1 MEKLAKIATEKG
13 YSPEFVAFAQKCE
26 NPWNEGSAIDA
37 VQAGKTEREVIEI
50 ILCPLTEGV
59 FFSQKEREEYIN
71 ECIQAGKDEYIARCD
86 KNGNFMY

>member
-13 YSPEFVAFAQKCE
+13 YSPEFVAFAQKGE
-26 NPWNEGSAIDA
+26 NPWNEDSAIEA

-59 FFSQKEREEYIN
+59 FFSQKEREEYIIKR
-71 ECIQAGKDEYIARCD
+71 CKSYGLASVTLLEYVGD
-86 KNGNFMY
+86 